1 MSLHDDQPLDLKEQ
15 RALGAALVTPD
26 AKSWWAGL
34 PPNTR
39 KAIMQKLL
47 TALAA
52 ATEPRDV
59 GSLARSLMVADKI
72 DMERAKEAGPNIV
85 NNTQVN
91 IDARGN
97 QELVDE
103 LKKQIPLNDR
113 IALLEKLESSNGS
126 NGNGKH

>member
-1 MSLHDDQPLDLKEQ
+1 MSLHDDQPLDQKEQ
-15 RALGAALVTPD
+15 GALARSLVTPEAD
-26 AKSWWAGL
+26 KWWAGL

-47 TALAA
+47 GALAKA
-52 ATEPRDV
+52 DSPRDI
-59 GSLARSLMVADKI
+59 GTLSRSLMKADELDLK
-72 DMERAKEAGPNIV
+72 RAQGTPDIV

-113 IALLEKLESSNGS
+113 IALLERLESS